1 MTDWIINFANTYL
14 VPFGLKIVLA
24 LVVLFVGLKVVKFLT
39 NKIGKKALAKV
50 DSSVGGFI
58 LSAVRVTLNIL
69 IVIIAVQILGVPSAT
84 IIAAIGSCGLA
95 LGLALQGGLSNLA
108 GGVMIMLFKPF
119 KIGDYIV
126 SGSGEGVVEDINLFY
141 TRLCTVDNKSVNI
154 PNSALSS
161 STVTNLSA
169 KETRGIDIPVDIAYG
184 ADMDAARKALLDC
197 ARSCGYVLDEPAP
210 IVFVADHCDSSLK
223 LTLRA
228 TVKGADYWPA
238 RFELMENTVK
248 ALQSANVKIPFPQL
262 DVHMY

>member
-24 LVVLFVGLKVVKFLT
+24 LVVLFVGLKVVKILT

-126 SGSGEGVVEDINLFY
+126 SGSTCFTPASAPST
-141 TRLCTVDNKSVNI
+141 TR
-154 PNSALSS
+154 A
-161 STVTNLSA
+161 
-169 KETRGIDIPVDIAYG
+169 
-184 ADMDAARKALLDC
+184 
-197 ARSCGYVLDEPAP
+197 
-210 IVFVADHCDSSLK
+210 
-223 LTLRA
+223 
-228 TVKGADYWPA
+228 
-238 RFELMENTVK
+238 
-248 ALQSANVKIPFPQL
+248 
-262 DVHMY
+262 